1 LFIFSTLTSL
11 CYNLKMSRILNFLS
25 KKKEDVLQFFSNDI
39 GIDLGTANA
48 LVYIKGLGVVIDEP
62 STVAYNN
69 KTGMIIAVG
78 FQAKEMVGRTPEHI
92 TTERPI
98 VDGVISNFEIAGEM
112 IAYLINK
119 AEKEYNKKF
128 TLFGP
133 RVVVGVPSGI
143 TNVEARAVRDASFD
157 AGARKVYVVEEP
169 MAAAIGSNL
178 PVKSPKGTIIV
189 DIGGG
194 TTDIAVIALGGI
206 VTSKK
211 IVIAGDR
218 FNRDIEDYIKTKFKL
233 LIGENTAE
241 EVKMKIGSVLG
252 KKDKKAKIKGR
263 DLISGLAREI
273 EISSADI
280 RDAMKS
286 SIDTLMSGIKEVIET
301 TPPEILSDS
310 IDSGMYISGGG
321 SLIEGIHLLISKQ
334 TKMPVHIV
342 EDPLLAVVNGTSV
355 ILDDIDNYK
364 ETVLS
369 EDNEGPII
377 I

>member
-1 LFIFSTLTSL
+1 
-11 CYNLKMSRILNFLS
+11 
-25 KKKEDVLQFFSNDI
+25 
-39 GIDLGTANA
+39 LGTANA

-69 KTGMIIAVG
+69 KTGMIVAVG
-78 FQAKEMVGRTPEHI
+78 FAAKEMVGRTPEHI

-133 RVVVGVPSGI
+133 RVVIGVPSGI
-143 TNVEARAVRDASFD
+143 TNVEARAVRDAAID
-157 AGARKVYVVEEP
+157 AGARKVYIVEEP

-194 TTDIAVIALGGI
+194 TSDIAVIALGGM
-206 VTSKK
+206 VSSKK
-211 IVIAGDR
+211 LTIAGDQ
-218 FNRDIEDYIKTKFKL
+218 FNRDIEDYVKEKFKV

-241 EVKMKIGSVLG
+241 NIKMKIGSVLG
-252 KKDKKAKIKGR
+252 KKEKKGTIKGR
-263 DLISGLAREI
+263 DLVTGLAREI
-273 EISSADI
+273 EISSADVK
-280 RDAMKS
+280 DAMKNS
-286 SIDTLMSGIKEVIET
+286 MDILLAGIKEVIET

-310 IDSGMYISGGG
+310 IDSGIYLSGGG
-321 SLIEGIHLLISKQ
+321 ALIDGLHLLISKQ
-334 TKMPVHIV
+334 TKMPVQVV
-342 EDPLLAVVNGTSV
+342 EEPLLAVVNGTGI
-355 ILDDIDNYK
+355 ILDNIDEYK

-369 EDNEGPII
+369 EENEGPIVI
-377 I
+377 